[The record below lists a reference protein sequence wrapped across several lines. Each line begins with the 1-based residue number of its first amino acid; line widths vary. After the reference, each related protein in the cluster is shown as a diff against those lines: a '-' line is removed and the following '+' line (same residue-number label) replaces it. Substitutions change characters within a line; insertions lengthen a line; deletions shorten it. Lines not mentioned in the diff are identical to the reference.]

1 MTLRPASVLA
11 ATGMTSASASG
22 TQLKSRSLPSVSR
35 TTTTAS
41 GAPRP
46 GRPASRTAA
55 AAVVPA
61 ATRIGAAGTGC
72 AGAVIDAVSS
82 GFRGF
87 KRTRPCYRGD
97 YSRRVP
103 AVGLPGFQEDKQG
116 LGISQHGVAV
126 AQPARHEDLSPF
138 HLVDSRVDL
147 QLLVDRDDL
156 AVIDVQVR
164 GALAGT
170 TGDHPRRHTQDGV
183 EQQPERAAVDG
194 AVAPQMKPPKTGPA
208 LDAAGRSFPRYL
220 PHLHRHRQDV
230 AAVGQIDAA
239 ARRRRPFVSVERAE

>member
-1 MTLRPASVLA
+1 MTLRPSSGSAGTGTTSTSV
-11 ATGMTSASASG
+11 SG
-22 TQLKSRSLPSVSR
+22 AQLKSRSLPSASR
-35 TTTTAS
+35 TTTIAS

-46 GRPASRTAA
+46 GRPASRAAA

-61 ATRIGAAGTGC
+61 ATRIGAAGAGC

-87 KRTRPCYRGD
+87 KRTRPCYRGG
-97 YSRRVP
+97 YRRRVP
-103 AVGLPGFQEDKQG
+103 AFGLPGFEEDNQG

-126 AQPARHEDLSPF
+126 AHPARHEDLSPF
-138 HLVDSRVDL
+138 PLVDSSVDL
-147 QLLVDRDDL
+147 QLLVDRDDP

-183 EQQPERAAVDG
+183 EQQSESAAMDG
-194 AVAPQMKPPKTGPA
+194 AVTPQMEPPKTGPA

-220 PHLHRHRQDV
+220 PHFHRHRQDV